1 MGSYIEESNNRIKSK
16 FFSKNSASYIFDDV
30 IVFVKDSL
38 PEEIDLK
45 LILQKIEKYVPE
57 QIGRM
62 IDSIMIGDFPQLD
75 RDPPILAFYENG
87 SLFVSNNPPDHKSM
101 FRAIIHEMAH
111 AIEESHGLDI
121 YADGLLEN
129 EFLRKRIQLK
139 NKLKDYEIPT
149 KLGIKSFM
157 NPEYSS
163 DFDNFLYD
171 IGYDKLSKLMNGM
184 FINPYSATSLR
195 EYFAS
200 GFEECCAGDKRY
212 LKNTSPVLYDKIMLF
227 VRQN

>member
-87 SLFVSNNPPDHKSM
+87 SLFVSHNPPDNKSM
-101 FRAIIHEMAH
+101 FKAIIHEMAH
-111 AIEESHGLDI
+111 AIEEVHGLDV
-121 YADGLLEN
+121 YSDGKLEN
-129 EFLRKRIQLK
+129 EFLRKRVLLM
-139 NKLKDYEIPT
+139 NKLQDY
-149 KLGIKSFM
+149 KIKTNLDIKAFM
-157 NPEYSS
+157 NCDYSPN
-163 DFDNFLYD
+163 FDKFLYD
-171 IGYDKLSKLMNGM
+171 VGYEKLSQLMTGM
-184 FINPYSATSLR
+184 FVNPYSATSLR

-200 GFEECCAGDKRY
+200 GFEECIAGDAKY
-212 LKNTSPVLYDKIMLF
+212 LKETSPTLYEKITLF